1 MVKHDDLCCLYN
13 LYTVVGMMM
22 IFLRIYAT
30 LFQYALLPIFHEV
43 IARHLSCC
51 RQSKDQCIF
60 LPVLLLILLVFFLM
74 RSAIMLLLPLY
85 RTILLIVIY
94 TLERKIQNYPH
105 AYKIID
111 RRLLPLFESPR
122 DQHRS

>member
-51 RQSKDQCIF
+51 RQSRSVYIF
-60 LPVLLLILLVFFLM
+60 ASIIINSSCFFLM